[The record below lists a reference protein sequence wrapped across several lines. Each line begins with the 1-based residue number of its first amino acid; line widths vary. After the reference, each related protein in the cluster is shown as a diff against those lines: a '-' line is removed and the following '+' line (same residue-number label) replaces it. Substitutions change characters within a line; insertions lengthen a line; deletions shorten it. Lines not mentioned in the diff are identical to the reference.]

1 LFNEIHHLGE
11 VSVPSVVRPPLE
23 FDLGESSPSYLRVTV
38 KVGGKL
44 EKDLNVRFKNPFGG
58 QIDVGGLTTPDGSV
72 ELGPVLPGMWLLDIF
87 PIGPSWNYCWPD
99 FVIVPPAASVKLDI
113 SIDLVKG
120 VIQFVDRKTSA
131 PLTGHWV
138 MVKSQAGMG
147 HTAGS
152 TDAEGKIEL
161 NLPAGTKFYF
171 SVTKPGESQPGGREY
186 KKEVEWT
193 ATGPNPS
200 VVKIRPSGS

>member
-1 LFNEIHHLGE
+1 
-11 VSVPSVVRPPLE
+11 
-23 FDLGESSPSYLRVTV
+23 
-38 KVGGKL
+38 
-44 EKDLNVRFKNPFGG
+44 
-58 QIDVGGLTTPDGSV
+58 
-72 ELGPVLPGMWLLDIF
+72 MWLLDIF